1 MAQTCCRAIFRVER
15 VGHVEDTSQRY
26 LESIADSDG
35 CVADGTSLRRPS
47 LGDPFAIAQSLSDA
61 L

>member
-1 MAQTCCRAIFRVER
+1 ME
-15 VGHVEDTSQRY
+15 HVEDTAPRY
-26 LESIADSDG
+26 WVSIAGSDG

-47 LGDPFAIAQSLSDA
+47 LGDPFAIAQTPSDA